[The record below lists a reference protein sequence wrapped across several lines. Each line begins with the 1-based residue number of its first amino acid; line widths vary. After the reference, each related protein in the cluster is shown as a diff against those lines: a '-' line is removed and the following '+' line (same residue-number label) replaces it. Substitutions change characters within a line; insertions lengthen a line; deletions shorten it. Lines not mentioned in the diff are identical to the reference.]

1 MENLFT
7 KLQCFKLID
16 AHGALIRAGA
26 KWLDFRSCP
35 AIADVITLA
44 SIVLESFVSQQK
56 FLRNVSSISG
66 GVVALHIAL
75 FALYYSV
82 GQILFIPMRSSYAPV
97 GNFLTVTGIIS
108 LAIFCLSTQ
117 FSRYEE

>member
-1 MENLFT
+1 MNV
-7 KLQCFKLID
+7 
-16 AHGALIRAGA
+16 A
-26 KWLDFRSCP
+26 
-35 AIADVITLA
+35 VITLA